1 VVVAV
6 VVKVVVEVQ
15 EDPEVEEESQGVLQ
29 VQEQAEEHQA
39 IKPQNREK
47 MGINLEEIKAVE
59 AVVVEAI
66 VVVL

>member
-15 EDPEVEEESQGVLQ
+15 EDPEVEEEHQGVLQ